1 MKEIQFLLLDAGPII
16 KLFELGIWESF
27 IRKYDV
33 TIARTV
39 AEQAVFIGKDD
50 DKEYIDFAL
59 APWAQKG
66 LIKIVDVALSAAKT
80 FYVKFDP
87 QYKDIIH
94 EGEKETL
101 AFLCD
106 SSESYQLCSADRAVF
121 RVLGLLGKSDQ
132 GISLEEILR
141 KTGLSQTLEWQY
153 TKRFREKYTL
163 MGRVDSIQGK
173 GLI

>member
-80 FYVKFDP
+80 FYDKFDP
-87 QYKDIIH
+87 QYKDVIH
-94 EGEKETL
+94 EGEKETWPFCVIL
-101 AFLCD
+101 PKVINYVRQTELFFEFLVCW
-106 SSESYQLCSADRAVF
+106 EKATKVF
-121 RVLGLLGKSDQ
+121 LWK
-132 GISLEEILR
+132 
-141 KTGLSQTLEWQY
+141 K
-153 TKRFREKYTL
+153 F
-163 MGRVDSIQGK
+163 
-173 GLI
+173 